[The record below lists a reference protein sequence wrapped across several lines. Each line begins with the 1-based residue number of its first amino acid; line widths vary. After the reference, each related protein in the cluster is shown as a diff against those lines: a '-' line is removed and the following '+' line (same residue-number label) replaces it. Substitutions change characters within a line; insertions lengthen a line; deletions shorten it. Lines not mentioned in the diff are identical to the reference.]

1 MSWRSPRLARRVWQ
15 ICGTSG
21 LFRTKRLA
29 SETPLLKHFDAGTLH
44 LRYFYAARGRQISF
58 QEIRNDG
65 STVQLFT
72 SCVA

>member
-44 LRYFYAARGRQISF
+44 LRYFLRCAR
-58 QEIRNDG
+58 EAD
-65 STVQLFT
+65 QL
-72 SCVA
+72 SGNS